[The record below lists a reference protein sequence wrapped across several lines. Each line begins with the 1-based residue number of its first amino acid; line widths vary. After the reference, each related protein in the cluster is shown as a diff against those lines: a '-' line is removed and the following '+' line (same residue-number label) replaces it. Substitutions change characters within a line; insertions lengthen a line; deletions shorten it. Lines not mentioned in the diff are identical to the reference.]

1 MNKRVFL
8 IPFSLLLY
16 AAVHAEDTPI
26 VRVVVEP
33 GVVQV
38 GETVNVQI
46 MVLSPTWFPKPP
58 AYPGFELP
66 NLISRL
72 PPNSSYPI
80 SERVNGETWSGIVR
94 NYQMFPL
101 LGATFILAG
110 EVIGVTYADP
120 ETSRP
125 VKATVVVPT
134 IEFSAVVPPGAE
146 SLNPYIAGKSFTLTR
161 EIEGDPAK
169 LEVGDALVLRY
180 KAELEGMPAIF
191 LPPIARQLE
200 QRLKNSDGVS
210 VYPNEPKIEE
220 EQTATRKTATRTEV
234 ITLVFEKG
242 GNFVVPELWFDWW
255 NSSSNTL
262 ERASV
267 PELRLSVR
275 GPASTSTANEP
286 ESSAIPW
293 RLIFGFGLALL
304 VGPVLWR
311 SAAVLRNGFSQYR
324 AARRLSE
331 PHAYRC
337 LIREIRNK
345 NAKPAHQ
352 WLCVWVNRLSPDVDV
367 YQFVSLYGDDGLAK
381 QIERL
386 GREIYGEDSEPVDWR
401 ALGNGIG
408 ASRSKFRRN
417 TVVEPM
423 VLPPLNP

>member
-1 MNKRVFL
+1 MNTRVFL

-16 AAVHAEDTPI
+16 SAVHAEDTPI

-58 AYPGFELP
+58 AFPSFELP
-66 NLISRL
+66 NLITRL
-72 PPNSSYPI
+72 PPDSSYPI
-80 SERVNGETWSGIVR
+80 SERVNGKTWSGIVR

-134 IEFSAVVPPGAE
+134 IEFSAVVPPGAA
-146 SLNPYIAGKSFTLTR
+146 SLNPYIAGKNFTLTR
-161 EIEGDPAK
+161 EIEGDPAE
-169 LEVGDALVLRY
+169 LEVGDALILRY
-180 KAELEGMPAIF
+180 IAELEGMPAIF

-200 QRLKNSDGVS
+200 QRLKNTDGVS
-210 VYPNEPKIEE
+210 VYPKEPKIVE
-220 EQTATRKTATRTEV
+220 EQTATRTEV
-234 ITLVFEKG
+234 VTLVFEKG

-267 PELRLSVR
+267 QELRLSVR
-275 GPASTSTANEP
+275 GPLSTSTANEP
-286 ESSAIPW
+286 EPRAIPW

-304 VGPVLWR
+304 LGTLLWR
-311 SAAVLRNGFSQYR
+311 SAAILRNGFTQYR
-324 AARRLSE
+324 AARRLTK
-331 PHAYRC
+331 PYAYRC

-345 NAKPAHQ
+345 NANPAHQ

-386 GREIYGEDSEPVDWR
+386 GREIYGGGSASVDWR
-401 ALGNGIG
+401 ALECGIE
-408 ASRSKFRRN
+408 AARSKFRRN
-417 TVVEPM
+417 TAVAPI
-423 VLPPLNP
+423 VLPSLNP

>member
-1 MNKRVFL
+1 MNTRVIL
-8 IPFSLLLY
+8 ILFSLLLY
-16 AAVHAEDTPI
+16 SAVHAEDTPI

-58 AYPGFELP
+58 AFPSFELP
-66 NLISRL
+66 NLITRL
-72 PPNSSYPI
+72 PPDSSYPI
-80 SERVNGETWSGIVR
+80 SERVNGKTWSGIVR

-110 EVIGVTYADP
+110 EVIGVTYADL

-125 VKATVVVPT
+125 VRATVVVPT
-134 IEFSAVVPPGAE
+134 IEFSAVVPPGAA
-146 SLNPYIAGKSFTLTR
+146 SLNPYIAGKNFTLTR

-169 LEVGDALVLRY
+169 LEVGDALILRY
-180 KAELEGMPAIF
+180 IAELEGMPAIF
-191 LPPIARQLE
+191 LPPITKQLE
-200 QRLKNSDGVS
+200 QRLKNADGVS

-220 EQTATRKTATRTEV
+220 EQTATRTEV

-255 NSSSNTL
+255 NSSSRAV
-262 ERASV
+262 ERVSV

-275 GPASTSTANEP
+275 GPSPSSTITEP
-286 ESSAIPW
+286 ALTAIPW
-293 RLIFGFGLALL
+293 RLLFGIGMALL
-304 VGPVLWR
+304 AGTVLWR
-311 SAAVLRNGFSQYR
+311 SGAGLRAWLARQR
-324 AARRLSE
+324 AERRLSE
-331 PHAYRC
+331 SYAYKF
-337 LIREIRNK
+337 LIKEITNK
-345 NAKPAHQ
+345 DINQTHQ
-352 WLCVWVNRLSPDVDV
+352 WLSVWVNRLSPDVDV

-386 GREIYGEDSEPVDWR
+386 GREIYGEDSALVDWR
-401 ALGNGIG
+401 VLESGIG
-408 ASRSKFRRN
+408 ASRSEFRRN
-417 TVVEPM
+417 TAVKPI